1 MKIKDFIKELEKCNP
16 NAEIFTEDDEGFHA
30 VTGIIDY
37 SGDNESF
44 IIEQEDILTHLISRF
59 GALTR

>member
-16 NAEIFTEDDEGFHA
+16 EAEIFTENIEGFYA

-37 SGDNESF
+37 TGDNESF
-44 IIEQEDILTHLISRF
+44 IIETEEFASPH
-59 GALTR
+59 

>member
-16 NAEIFTEDDEGFHA
+16 EAEIFTESIEGFYA
-30 VTGIIDY
+30 VTGVIDY

-44 IIEQEDILTHLISRF
+44 IIEQEDFSSPL
-59 GALTR
+59 